1 MRASY
6 PLIIHGNIPHR
17 VRHRN
22 GPAPLVTYL
31 VGNRYQ
37 RPKACGQLPRS
48 DSAASLARGKLFVDG
63 RKAGYT
69 GCLPVWTGLTGSPAR
84 PGNTRTR
91 GTLELVPRAC
101 AGLIA
106 RRNWRKRLGLQSPR
120 FGHRRDAAES
130 R

>member
-17 VRHRN
+17 VRHRD

-48 DSAASLARGKLFVDG
+48 DSAASLLVQFQIIRNSGRVDEEGGAECCDGHAPYRDGCACYRG
-63 RKAGYT
+63 
-69 GCLPVWTGLTGSPAR
+69 CWGS
-84 PGNTRTR
+84 
-91 GTLELVPRAC
+91 
-101 AGLIA
+101 
-106 RRNWRKRLGLQSPR
+106 
-120 FGHRRDAAES
+120 H
-130 R
+130 

>member
-22 GPAPLVTYL
+22 GPAPLATYL

-48 DSAASLARGKLFVDG
+48 DSAACLARGKLFVDEQKG
-63 RKAGYT
+63 GLHR
-69 GCLPVWTGLTGSPAR
+69 LPSGVDGADR
-84 PGNTRTR
+84 Q
-91 GTLELVPRAC
+91 PRAPWQYKDK
-101 AGLIA
+101 
-106 RRNWRKRLGLQSPR
+106 RNVGT
-120 FGHRRDAAES
+120 GA
-130 R
+130 